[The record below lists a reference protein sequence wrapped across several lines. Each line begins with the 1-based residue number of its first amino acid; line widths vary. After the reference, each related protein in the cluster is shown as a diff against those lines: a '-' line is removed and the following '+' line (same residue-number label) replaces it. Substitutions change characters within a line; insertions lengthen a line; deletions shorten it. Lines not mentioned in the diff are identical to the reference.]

1 MAIVRWDPWGDLG
14 GFREKNNRRLD
25 EEFGM
30 PKVPILQAGK

>member
-1 MAIVRWDPWGDLG
+1 MAIVRRDPWRDLG
-14 GFREKNNRRLD
+14 GFREKINKWLD